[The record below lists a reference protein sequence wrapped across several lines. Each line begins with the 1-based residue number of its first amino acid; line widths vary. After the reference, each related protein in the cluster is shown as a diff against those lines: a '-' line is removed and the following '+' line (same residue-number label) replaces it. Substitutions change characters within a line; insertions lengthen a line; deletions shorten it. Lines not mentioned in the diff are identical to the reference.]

1 MKDFSI
7 KPFSKRF
14 SIKIDFD
21 SHNFNRYLKHFDK
34 MYRLI
39 SCNVRFK
46 SAKVFKTK
54 HGYHIYIEQDKVLS
68 KNEINILECLLY
80 SDLFKE
86 AFYYIEQDDIL
97 FKVKNGFEE
106 KYATKETNE
115 LNRLIKS
122 INKLNY
128 ALYKIEIPL
137 NRRVNVF

>member
-1 MKDFSI
+1 
-7 KPFSKRF
+7 
-14 SIKIDFD
+14 
-21 SHNFNRYLKHFDK
+21 

-54 HGYHIYIEQDKVLS
+54 HGYHIYINQDKVLS

-86 AFYYIEQDDIL
+86 AFYYIEQEDIL

-106 KYATKETNE
+106 KYAEKETKE
-115 LNRLIKS
+115 LNKLIKQ
-122 INKLNY
+122 INKLDY
-128 ALYKIEIPL
+128 RLYKLKIPL
-137 NRRVNVF
+137 NKRRVNVF